1 MLGGVHLTF
10 ESSEEGEGGDG
21 GTRSG
26 GGSCG
31 SGGSGGEAVQWRGV
45 VRVTSK
51 CLDAAKAAAFLRV
64 LRQLMQTGGV
74 L

>member
-1 MLGGVHLTF
+1 LTF

-21 GTRSG
+21 GAR
-26 GGSCG
+26 
-31 SGGSGGEAVQWRGV
+31 SGGEAVQWRGV